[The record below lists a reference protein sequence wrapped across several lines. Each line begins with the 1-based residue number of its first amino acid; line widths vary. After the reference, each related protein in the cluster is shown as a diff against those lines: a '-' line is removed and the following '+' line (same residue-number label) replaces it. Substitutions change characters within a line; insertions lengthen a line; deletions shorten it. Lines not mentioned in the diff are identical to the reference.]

1 MSYVY
6 AVARLRG
13 MENRLLDA
21 SFLSRLMESPTLD
34 DALKALAET
43 SYAQWFGKVAE
54 TGFDRAIDDEMLA
67 TCRELGQFVPDTDLI
82 TLFRMPYD
90 YHNVKVIL
98 KSLFKVRGGDPEGRR
113 HELLSPLGSLDPEEL
128 TAALEAEEYAHLPY
142 GLGYL
147 IPQCW
152 LHWDQTKDAQGVEL
166 LLDHHLFASM
176 LALAES
182 LKLPE
187 IAGWVRHKIDA
198 ENLRSAVRLQR
209 MGVDAAGGLPFFHP
223 GGNIRPEDAA
233 RLLGEPPETWGKLLS
248 HTDIG
253 AALDVLQERTDL
265 RATLSDVSRALDE
278 YLIRVLERARF
289 SMDDPANVLLYLLTK
304 EAEARNLRIVLVC
317 VASGLDR
324 EFARRLLS
332 HVR

>member
-21 SFLSRLMESPTLD
+21 SFLSRLMDSPTLD

-43 SYAQWFGKVAE
+43 SYSQWLGKAAE
-54 TGFDRAIDDEMLA
+54 AGFDKVIDDEMLA
-67 TCRELGQFVPDTDLI
+67 TCRELGQFVPDTALL

-113 HELLSPLGSLDPEEL
+113 HELLSPLGAVDPDEL
-128 TAALEAEEYAHLPY
+128 VAALEAEEYAHLPY
-142 GLGYL
+142 GLGHL

-152 LHWDQTKDAQGVEL
+152 VLWDQTKNAQGVEL
-166 LLDHHLFASM
+166 LLDRHLFASM
-176 LALAES
+176 LTLAEG
-182 LKLPE
+182 LKMPD
-187 IAGWVRHKIDA
+187 IAEWVRHKIDA

-209 MGVDAAGGLPFFHP
+209 MGVDAAGGLAFLHP
-223 GGNIRPEDAA
+223 GGTIRTDDIA
-233 RLLGEPPETWGKLLS
+233 RLLGEPPETWSKLLS
-248 HTDIG
+248 HTDI
-253 AALDVLQERTDL
+253 ASALDVLQDRSDL
-265 RATLSDVSRALDE
+265 RTTLSDVSKALDE
-278 YLIRVLERARF
+278 HLIRILGKARF
-289 SMDDPANVLLYLLTK
+289 STNAPANVLLYLLTK

-317 VASGLDR
+317 VASGLNR

>member
-13 MENRLLDA
+13 MENRLLDT

-113 HELLSPLGSLDPEEL
+113 HELLSPLGSVDPEEL

-147 IPQCW
+147 IPLCW

-176 LALAES
+176 LALAEG
-182 LKLPE
+182 LRLPE

-209 MGVDAAGGLPFFHP
+209 MGVDAAGGLSFFHP

-233 RLLGEPPETWGKLLS
+233 RLLGEPPETWGKLWTS
-248 HTDIG
+248 SRSGQTSGPRSRMSPGPWTSTWSESWKGRVFRWTIR
-253 AALDVLQERTDL
+253 RTSSS
-265 RATLSDVSRALDE
+265 T
-278 YLIRVLERARF
+278 
-289 SMDDPANVLLYLLTK
+289 
-304 EAEARNLRIVLVC
+304 C
-317 VASGLDR
+317 
-324 EFARRLLS
+324 
-332 HVR
+332 

>member
-6 AVARLRG
+6 TVARLRG

-43 SYAQWFGKVAE
+43 PYSQWLGRAAE
-54 TGFDRAIDDEMLA
+54 AGFDKVIDDEMLA
-67 TCRELGQFVPDTDLI
+67 TCRELGQFVPDSALL
-82 TLFRMPYD
+82 TLYRMPYD
-90 YHNVKVIL
+90 YHNVKVVL

-113 HELLSPLGSLDPEEL
+113 HELLSPLGAVDPAEL
-128 TAALEAEEYAHLPY
+128 GAALEAEEYAHLPY
-142 GLGYL
+142 GLGHL

-152 LHWDQTKDAQGVEL
+152 LLWDQTKNAQGVEL
-166 LLDHHLFASM
+166 LLDRHLYASM
-176 LALAES
+176 LAVAET
-182 LKLPE
+182 LKMPDITE
-187 IAGWVRHKIDA
+187 WVRHKIDA

-209 MGVDAAGGLPFFHP
+209 MGVDPAGGLAFFHP
-223 GGNIRPEDAA
+223 GGTIRPDDVA

-248 HTDIG
+248 HTGIG
-253 AALDVLQERTDL
+253 AALDVLQDRSDL
-265 RATLSDVSRALDE
+265 RSTLSDVSKALDE
-278 YLIRVLERARF
+278 YLIRGLEGARY
-289 SMDDPANVLLYLLTK
+289 SMDAPANVLLYLLTK

-317 VASGLDR
+317 VASGLNR

>member
-1 MSYVY
+1 MSYLY

-21 SFLSRLMESPTLD
+21 SFLTRLMDSPTLD
-34 DALKALAET
+34 DALKVLAET
-43 SYAQWFGKVAE
+43 SYAQWFSKVAE
-54 TGFDRAIDDEMLA
+54 TGFDRAIDDAMLA
-67 TCRELGQFVPDTDLI
+67 ACRELGQFAPDARLI

-113 HELLSPLGSLDPEEL
+113 HELLSSLGSVDPERL
-128 TAALEAEEYAHLPY
+128 TAALEAEEYAYLPY
-142 GLGYL
+142 GLGSL
-147 IPQCW
+147 ISQCW
-152 LHWDQTKDAQGVEL
+152 NHWDRTKDVQGVEL

-176 LALAES
+176 LTLAKS

-187 IAGWVRHKIDA
+187 ITKWVKLKIDA

-233 RLLGEPPETWGKLLS
+233 QLLGEPPETWGKILS
-248 HTDIG
+248 HTGIG
-253 AALDVLQERTDL
+253 AALDVLQEQTDV
-265 RATLSDVSRALDE
+265 RGTLSDVSRALDE
-278 YLIRVLERARF
+278 YLVRVLEKARF
-289 SMDDPANVLLYLLTK
+289 SMDAPANILLYLLTK
-304 EAEARNLRIVLVC
+304 EAEARNLRIALVC
-317 VASGLDR
+317 VTSGLNR

>member
-21 SFLSRLMESPTLD
+21 SFLTRLMDSPTLD

-43 SYAQWFGKVAE
+43 SYAQWLGKADE
-54 TGFDRAIDDEMLA
+54 TGFDKVIDNAMLA
-67 TCRELGQFVPDTDLI
+67 TCRELGQFVPDAALL

-90 YHNVKVIL
+90 YHNVKVLL
-98 KSLFKVRGGDPEGRR
+98 KGLFKVRGGDPEGRR
-113 HELLSPLGSLDPEEL
+113 HELLSPLGAVSSDEL
-128 TAALEAEEYAHLPY
+128 LAALEAEEYAHLPY
-142 GLGYL
+142 GLGHL

-152 LHWDQTKDAQGVEL
+152 VLWDQTKNAQAVEL

-176 LALAES
+176 IAVAEE
-182 LKLPE
+182 LGMPDILE
-187 IAGWVRHKIDA
+187 WVRHKIDA

-223 GGNIRPEDAA
+223 GGTLRTDDVA
-233 RLLGEPPETWGKLLS
+233 RLLGEPPETWSKLLS

-253 AALDVLQERTDL
+253 AALDALQDRTDL
-265 RATLSDVSRALDE
+265 RSTLSDVSKALDE

-289 SMDDPANVLLYLLTK
+289 SMDAPANVLLYLLTK

-317 VASGLDR
+317 VASGLNR